1 MSPVAT
7 ELDPAA
13 SAAAI
18 APPDQPAAF
27 DRADAKAIF
36 LGWER
41 LRIAFNLVLAAVC
54 SPVALLSGPETYAA
68 PAFWGNCFA
77 GVLLVNVA
85 YFAGPLAEC
94 VLDRLGLRHRSV
106 RWALV
111 LGGLLPTAAY
121 GVAAVVAFPN
131 QIGPL

>member
-1 MSPVAT
+1 MTAAAT
-7 ELDPAA
+7 DPAVPP

-18 APPDQPAAF
+18 APPERPAAF
-27 DRADAKAIF
+27 GRAEAKAIF

-41 LRIAFNLVLAAVC
+41 LRIVFNLVLAAVC
-54 SPVALLSGPETYAA
+54 SPVALWCGPETYAA

-85 YFAGPLAEC
+85 YLAGPIAEC
-94 VLDRLGLRHRSV
+94 ALDRFGLRHRAV
-106 RWALV
+106 RWTLF

-121 GVAAVVAFPN
+121 VLAAVIAFPT